1 MPYGRFLRNLLLWA
15 VPVAA
20 VWLALT
26 PLYNRF
32 LVASA
37 QNLLHLAERPDVT
50 ELVPA
55 AQGEGYY
62 LILRKDFP
70 PAKRQVY
77 SLRVTD
83 IHFHLLLLATLFLA
97 VPEVRWRRRLGNLGW
112 ALLIAVF
119 FHIVLVFF
127 WVKFA
132 YATQLGDW
140 SFEHYGAFARNF
152 YGLGKHLL
160 DLPFKLAFPLVVWA
174 AFYYRLL
181 VPAPERAA
189 A

>member
-50 ELVPA
+50 ELAPA

-140 SFEHYGAFARNF
+140 SLEHYGAFARNF

-174 AFYYRLL
+174 GFYYRLL
-181 VPAPERAA
+181 VPAPERATA
-189 A
+189 